1 MHKYATR
8 LLPAS
13 SVWKP
18 NHTSPPNAWWVLNHL
33 MTKQSCVI
41 TSDPLS
47 SQENKAEYQ
56 WRNVSCQKLLLTE
69 NLEKHDYGGI
79 FPILSKWGGGGRGHF
94 IFHPVFLQ
102 IHPWVLWNWL
112 DLMLFL
118 LQEEE
123 CEENYVKKCFIQYGK
138 TAQNVTVNICRTPLV
153 KDCDIDGEEVT
164 DWVVITVTTLTCCR
178 FVAPSTRAS
187 ASPSKRFTRF
197 VL

>member
-18 NHTSPPNAWWVLNHL
+18 NHTSPPNAWWVLNHWW
-33 MTKQSCVI
+33 
-41 TSDPLS
+41 P
-47 SQENKAEYQ
+47 NKAASSHQIRYLHRKTRQNINEETFPVCPAAHRKSLKTRIMVEFFPSWASEGGTFHISSIFSPNTSLGY
-56 WRNVSCQKLLLTE
+56 VKLAWF
-69 NLEKHDYGGI
+69 DA
-79 FPILSKWGGGGRGHF
+79 
-94 IFHPVFLQ
+94 
-102 IHPWVLWNWL
+102 
-112 DLMLFL
+112 FL

-164 DWVVITVTTLTCCR
+164 VALAVVEHLED
-178 FVAPSTRAS
+178 
-187 ASPSKRFTRF
+187 
-197 VL
+197 

>member
-18 NHTSPPNAWWVLNHL
+18 NHTSPPNAWWVLNHWW
-33 MTKQSCVI
+33 
-41 TSDPLS
+41 P
-47 SQENKAEYQ
+47 NKAASSHQIRYLHRKTRQNINEETFPVWPCWSQ
-56 WRNVSCQKLLLTE
+56 KIFKNRIMVEFFRSWAMGRMGTFHISSSCSPNTSLGFVKLAWF
-69 NLEKHDYGGI
+69 DA
-79 FPILSKWGGGGRGHF
+79 
-94 IFHPVFLQ
+94 
-102 IHPWVLWNWL
+102 
-112 DLMLFL
+112 FL

-164 DWVVITVTTLTCCR
+164 VALAVVEHLED
-178 FVAPSTRAS
+178 
-187 ASPSKRFTRF
+187 
-197 VL
+197 